1 MLLCALLLSKLGKP
15 VLARGLTVLSI
26 LASLMAQ
33 YSLHWQWQLLDLHP
47 CMYIAMKQ
55 SNKGLGMI
63 EIFHVLLP
71 KISSKIAL
79 ALA

>member
-1 MLLCALLLSKLGKP
+1 
-15 VLARGLTVLSI
+15 
-26 LASLMAQ
+26 MAQ